1 MDANPVKPYFK
12 AMETKSL
19 FSKLAEENEHINRD
33 TNVDQMKKTS
43 SNFAYKSFQR
53 SLNRLQSLN
62 KSTNYWSKRDQ
73 ELAALNIGVG
83 GASNTF
89 RTAHNFI
96 VNDPRFFKDRNVSHG
111 SKYVFEP
118 YMKNRMAK
126 TVRNSMAD
134 PRTHYIYMNQS
145 KDLEVADLY
154 EKNQV
159 FTANTAM

>member
-1 MDANPVKPYFK
+1 
-12 AMETKSL
+12 
-19 FSKLAEENEHINRD
+19 
-33 TNVDQMKKTS
+33 MKKTS

-96 VNDPRFFKDRNVSHG
+96 VNDPRFFRDSNVSHG

-145 KDLEVADLY
+145 NDLEVADLY

-159 FTANTAM
+159 FTANTTM